1 MIDIA
6 ITATIRPNV
15 LKKTLT
21 SFYDNC
27 FTDYC
32 YKIKNNNLHIVI
44 NVDPVGD
51 TKNFK
56 QYHMVDI
63 CKQFSNNVTFNT
75 PRKPNFAKA
84 VKWVWSNCK
93 SDYVFHLEDDWK
105 LNRYVDLT
113 KLIDYLDSNIVSAI
127 KLYKKTY
134 PAEKPYEMFDVQYK
148 YNGDD
153 LFIATDSGTQFGLN
167 PTLIKRSYI
176 EKALTLMVDNLNP
189 EKQFRRKNPI
199 MKDFVLSHKYGIY
212 GVPGDTQLV
221 TDTGTDWRLERNI
234 VKPKGSSFITW
245 EKNI

>member
-6 ITATIRPNV
+6 ITATIRPKLLDHT
-15 LKKTLT
+15 LK

-51 TKNFK
+51 TKIFK
-56 QYHMVDI
+56 QYHMIDI
-63 CKQFSNNVTFNT
+63 CRKYTANITYNT

-84 VKWVWSNCK
+84 VKWVWSNCT
-93 SDYVFHLEDDWK
+93 SDYVFHLEDDWQ
-105 LNRYVDLT
+105 LNRYVDLK
-113 KLIDYLDSNIVSAI
+113 KLINYLKYDTVSAI

-134 PAEKPYEMFDVQYK
+134 PYEEPYRMFDVEYG

-153 LFIATDSGTQFGLN
+153 LFIASDSGTQFGLN
-167 PTLIKRSYI
+167 PTLIKKSYI
-176 EKALTLMVDNLNP
+176 DEALPLMVDDLNP
-189 EKQFRRKNPI
+189 EKQFRRKNPK

-212 GVPGDTQLV
+212 GMPGDSELV
-221 TDTGTDWRLERNI
+221 TDIGTIWREKRKI
-234 VKPKGSSFITW
+234 IKPKGSTFITW
-245 EKNI
+245 EK